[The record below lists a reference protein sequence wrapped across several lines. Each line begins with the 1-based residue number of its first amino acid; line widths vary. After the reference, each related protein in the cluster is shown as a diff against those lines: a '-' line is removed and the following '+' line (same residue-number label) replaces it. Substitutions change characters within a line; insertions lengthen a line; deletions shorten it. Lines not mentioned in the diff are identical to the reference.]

1 MSTLVIWFVASVA
14 TAAVVAADEQFSFF
28 LSTGVHLSV
37 IDNMKELVRVV
48 RGGIWREAKWA
59 YGVVGIG
66 NKQDVMTMSKEI
78 EPISSDYLCK
88 ISVIFVDT
96 WL

>member
-28 LSTGVHLSV
+28 LSTGVHFSV

-48 RGGIWREAKWA
+48 RGGIWREAK
-59 YGVVGIG
+59 
-66 NKQDVMTMSKEI
+66 
-78 EPISSDYLCK
+78 
-88 ISVIFVDT
+88 
-96 WL
+96 